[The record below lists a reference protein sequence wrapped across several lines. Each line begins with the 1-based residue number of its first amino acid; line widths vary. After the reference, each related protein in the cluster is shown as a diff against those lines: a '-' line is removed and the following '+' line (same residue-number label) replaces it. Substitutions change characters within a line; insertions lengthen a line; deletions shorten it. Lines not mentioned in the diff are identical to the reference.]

1 MNEKVSVSLT
11 GKDAAKLLEGLTKD
25 PQLRSEDDPSIL
37 AEEQF
42 PTDHHALL
50 QGKTIGSSSDNI
62 ITILRWEKQHT
73 PHLSEEQKVM
83 LTEQKNKTAKLF
95 QFTAT
100 TSSPWDEVQFNFW
113 KHKVTNMV
121 LSSISL
127 ALKDDYKSDVNKL
140 LFATGEHNNVTV
152 SSGDKRNISGLL
164 ICHPILLDSPFVE
177 PAGIDQLLDDLLL
190 ERHPYTVAQ
199 ANDGSGSYESDKA
212 HVKIAALRAAAL
224 LALRNVYQVAS
235 HTFHVYLWDL
245 IPGARENTSHVFTQ
259 VKEGRNQYAVEAK
272 QAEANGLRLRPHSA
286 KDTLTFLFK
295 HFVKANSDQ
304 FIIKWMLILRHT
316 RDPGVNLYEWCNSFG
331 PLLRTYLRAA
341 DVEYLGA
348 KEQQRLNKCITSQ
361 ITDFEHATLSQISEK
376 WKPITLAEGM
386 FDLDEL
392 KKDISISDAKFA
404 TRKYKPTAIIL
415 EYLTARAA
423 MQQVPLPSFM
433 SKSTTQTK
441 KRLSDARVDDRTKRY
456 HKGRKRPLFLLDQ
469 DAEEG
474 DDQDDQQ
481 DDGEQDELGPE
492 AGDEE
497 NHEAY
502 AFEPRK
508 SFSPCTTAYCKE
520 KNIAHT
526 HSTDRCYKLHPQ
538 NGKGGKG
545 TKGNSSLLFTKGRKG
560 SPKGKGKF
568 KGKGKG
574 KGKPGKGKGDR
585 KGKRPKGKDTRGL
598 GRSLDDTCH
607 FCKQPGH
614 YKAQC
619 PKFAALSSK
628 PSYGRIRA
636 KLSEEKVY
644 VYDLL
649 EDSVDEEVCW
659 NCLCHECDWAT
670 CTPPVETLLFHDAS
684 NQFVEDGM
692 WDMVSSAK
700 SSHPPLTKEV
710 FLQSSSTDDCWE
722 DEAYGDQED
731 LGEDDESDEEN

>member
-1 MNEKVSVSLT
+1 MNEKLSVNLT
-11 GKDAAKLLEGLTKD
+11 GKDAAKLLEGLAKD

-50 QGKTIGSSSDNI
+50 QGKTMGSSSDNI
-62 ITILRWEKQHT
+62 ITILQWEKQHT

-121 LSSISL
+121 LSSIRL
-127 ALKDDYKSDVNKL
+127 ALSEDSKSDVSKL

-190 ERHPYTVAQ
+190 ERHPHTVAQ

-212 HVKIAALRAAAL
+212 HVKMATLKASAL

-272 QAEANGLRLRPHSA
+272 QAESNGLQLRPHSA
-286 KDTLTFLFK
+286 KDTLTFLFR
-295 HFVKANSDQ
+295 HFVKENGDQ

-331 PLLRTYLRAA
+331 PLLRTYLRVA
-341 DVEYLGA
+341 DVDYLGA

-361 ITDFEHATLSQISEK
+361 ITDFEQATLSQISEK

-404 TRKYKPTAIIL
+404 TRKYKPTALIL
-415 EYLTARAA
+415 EYLTSRSVT
-423 MQQVPLPSFM
+423 QQVPLPAFM
-433 SKSTTQTK
+433 SSKSTVLRK
-441 KRLSDARVDDRTKRY
+441 KRTSDGHTDGHTKRF

-474 DDQDDQQ
+474 DDQDEQQ
-481 DDGEQDELGPE
+481 DEDEQDAQDPD
-492 AGDEE
+492 ADED
-497 NHEAY
+497 NNWDAY
-502 AFEPRK
+502 V
-508 SFSPCTTAYCKE
+508 
-520 KNIAHT
+520 
-526 HSTDRCYKLHPQ
+526 
-538 NGKGGKG
+538 
-545 TKGNSSLLFTKGRKG
+545 
-560 SPKGKGKF
+560 
-568 KGKGKG
+568 
-574 KGKPGKGKGDR
+574 
-585 KGKRPKGKDTRGL
+585 RGL
-598 GRSLDDTCH
+598 
-607 FCKQPGH
+607 
-614 YKAQC
+614 
-619 PKFAALSSK
+619 
-628 PSYGRIRA
+628 
-636 KLSEEKVY
+636 V
-644 VYDLL
+644 
-649 EDSVDEEVCW
+649 
-659 NCLCHECDWAT
+659 
-670 CTPPVETLLFHDAS
+670 
-684 NQFVEDGM
+684 
-692 WDMVSSAK
+692 
-700 SSHPPLTKEV
+700 
-710 FLQSSSTDDCWE
+710 
-722 DEAYGDQED
+722 
-731 LGEDDESDEEN
+731 